1 MKGQTKSWMEKDVER
16 HFCPSCGS
24 TLFSVGPGEIEM
36 RIGVFDEA
44 PTDLTPT
51 YELWVG
57 RREKWI
63 RMEGDMRQFSGNRT

>member
-1 MKGQTKSWMEKDVER
+1 
-16 HFCPSCGS
+16 
-24 TLFSVGPGEIEM
+24 M

-44 PTDLTPT
+44 PTDLAPT

-63 RMEGDMRQFSGNRT
+63 RMEGDMRQFPGNRT